1 MIYAGFMLIGIGAGI
16 ILSFILWP
24 RKAADPPAADL
35 VFDHEVSEELPYLA
49 VRSRHELEGIR
60 AKKYVTLKVVVVK
73 AKSHK

>member
-35 VFDHEVSEELPYLA
+35 VFDHEISEDIPYLA
-49 VRSRHELEGIR
+49 VKSHDELAAIR
-60 AKKYVTLKVVVVK
+60 AKKYVTLKVVIVK
-73 AKSHK
+73 K